1 MTVVG
6 RLEMSERRWR
16 DVKDDVE
23 VDEVGEGREWP
34 AGLVV

>member
-1 MTVVG
+1 MIVVG
-6 RLEMSERRWR
+6 RLERSERRWG

-23 VDEVGEGREWP
+23 VDEVVEERQWP